1 MRLAGILLLA
11 AASGW
16 AAQLPEDNYLLID
29 RAGIEAAR
37 EKVARQ
43 PWAKRTLDS
52 ILQRAAEEVKREVA
66 LPPRGG
72 QWPHWYS
79 CKRDGATLTTV
90 SPTEHRCPV
99 CGTVYHG
106 EPYDSVVLYREHS
119 NWSRTIQNLGLA
131 YRFTDDASYAVQA
144 GKILTAYADRYA
156 SYPRHDV
163 NGADKVGGGRIM
175 AQTLDESVWLIPV
188 AFGYALVRQTLS
200 PEARRHIEQDLLVAA
215 AGVIREHKLPVHNIQ
230 CWKNSAVALAG
241 YMAGNEELVREA
253 IDDPVRGFRVQIA
266 KGVTDDGLWYEGSL
280 GYHRYTMDALW
291 PLTEAARLAGTDLYN
306 DRYRGLFDAPLKLAL
321 PDGGAPGFNDN
332 SGGNVTQ
339 AGALFELAFAR
350 WRRPEYGRVAAR
362 TDRRSLQ
369 ALLYGAE
376 SLPEGP
382 FIPAASEL
390 LPSAGFAMLRSGG
403 TAIAERFGRH
413 GGGHGHPD
421 KLSIVTFGAGR
432 LFGLDPGSINY
443 GVPLHR
449 EWYRSTIAHNTVS
462 VDRQIQAPVD
472 GTLVEW
478 KSGPDETTLR
488 AEAGSVYDGV
498 TLRRTLVLKGNR
510 LTDRFECSSA
520 TEHDYD
526 YAFHSQGALKT
537 SLELQPREGPAGES
551 NGYQHIRNVR
561 EGRTDGEW
569 WAEWAQAGAVMR
581 IRFRAE
587 PGTVVLTGEGPGRD
601 PAVFVPLLI
610 VRRHGTATVFD
621 CVHEFGPATAVSN

>member
-1 MRLAGILLLA
+1 MRLAGILLLL
-11 AASGW
+11 ASSAW
-16 AAQLPEDNYLLID
+16 CELPEDNYLLID
-29 RAGIEAAR
+29 EAGIEAAR
-37 EKVARQ
+37 AKAARQ
-43 PWAKRTLDS
+43 PWAKQALES
-52 ILQRAAEEVKREVA
+52 ILRRAEEDLKREVA

-79 CKRDGATLTTV
+79 CTRDGATLRTE

-99 CGTVYHG
+99 CGAVYRG

-119 NWSRTIQNLGLA
+119 NWSRAIQNLGLA
-131 YRFTDDASYAVQA
+131 YRFTGNSAFARKA
-144 GKILTAYADRYA
+144 REILAAYAGRYA

-188 AFGYALVRQTLS
+188 AFGYALVREELT
-200 PEARRHIEQDLLVAA
+200 PEERKHIEQDLLVAA
-215 AGVIREHKLPVHNIQ
+215 ASVIREHRMSIHNIQ

-241 YMAGNEELVREA
+241 YAAGDDALVREA
-253 IDDPVRGFRVQIA
+253 IDDPDRGFRAQIE

-291 PLTEAARLAGTDLYN
+291 PLTEAARLAGTDLYG
-306 DRYRGLFDAPLKLAL
+306 DRYRALYDAPLKLAL
-321 PDGGAPGFNDN
+321 PDGNAPGFNDN

-339 AGALFELAFAR
+339 AGGLYELAFAR

-376 SLPEGP
+376 SLPDGP
-382 FIPAASEL
+382 FIPTGSEL
-390 LPSAGFAMLRSGG
+390 LPAAGFAMLRSGG
-403 TAIAERFGRH
+403 AAVAARFGRH

-421 KLSIVTFGAGR
+421 KLGIVTYGAGR

-462 VDRQIQAPVD
+462 VDRRIQAPVD
-472 GTLVEW
+472 GRLLEW
-478 KSGPDETTLR
+478 KTGPGETTLR

-498 TLRRTLVLKGNR
+498 MLRRTLVLKSDR
-510 LTDRFECSSA
+510 LADRFECSSA
-520 TEHDYD
+520 AEHDYD
-526 YAFHSQGALKT
+526 WSFHAPGALRT
-537 SLELQPREGPAGES
+537 SLELQPREGPADDA
-551 NGYQHIRNVR
+551 NGYQHIRKVR

-569 WAEWAQAGAVMR
+569 WAEWTQSGATLR

-601 PAVFVPLLI
+601 PSGFVPLLI
-610 VRRHGTATVFD
+610 VRRHGTSTIFD
-621 CVHEFGPATAVSN
+621 CVHEFATEASK